1 MKESRFK
8 CKYLKDNHSCI
19 NVLTE
24 NSECADVQIKDCAQ
38 KKAYYDSKIMR
49 YPLTICR
56 NCSKNGVLP
65 LQLCEDFVSLKCVA
79 KSIKER
85 RNRMLGSLVA
95 TPKHKWKVYLAGIA
109 LANAKCDEDI
119 RRHSELDLS
128 EVDDSMLSALVI
140 SYKLLVWGVMYFCSA
155 SILWCILFSTIQ
167 RGCEDIFCYVFASLL
182 IGFFLGGISVFT
194 FAGCCSYSISSKSPY
209 VRAYYEKLV
218 PPPNIPLQAFLWI
231 LFLSLYTFLLFQKY
245 IVK

>member
-8 CKYLKDNHSCI
+8 CKHLKDNHSCI
-19 NVLTE
+19 NVLIE
-24 NSECADVQIKDCAQ
+24 NSECADVRIKDCAQ

-56 NCSKNGVLP
+56 NCSKNGMLP

-79 KSIKER
+79 KSVKER

-109 LANAKCDEDI
+109 LANAKFDEDI
-119 RRHSELDLS
+119 RCRSELDPS
-128 EVDDSMLSALVI
+128 RVDDSMLSALAI
-140 SYKLLVWGVMYFCSA
+140 SYKLLFFGVMYFCSA
-155 SILWCILFSTIQ
+155 SILWCILYSTIQ
-167 RGCEDIFCYVFASLL
+167 RGGEVMLCYVLASLL
-182 IGFFLGGISVFT
+182 LGFFLGGISVFS
-194 FAGCCSYSISSKSPY
+194 FAGCCSCNIPSKSPY

-231 LFLSLYTFLLFQKY
+231 LFLCLYTFLLFQKY